1 MKVKSV
7 RETTERY
14 VRNSTMAFLEGK
26 KDINWVI
33 AVLQHSG
40 LPKQMT
46 WDLLLPLRGC
56 GDANRGNLLFNWLA
70 TASW

>member
-26 KDINWVI
+26 KDINWI
-33 AVLQHSG
+33 RGVLQHSG
-40 LPKQMT
+40 MPKEVT
-46 WDLLLPLRGC
+46 WGLLLPLRGC
-56 GDANRGNLLFNWLA
+56 GDTNRHNLLFNWLA
-70 TASW
+70 TESW